1 MQITSLASSSRGNC
15 YLIQDGIS
23 SLLLECGIQPKK
35 IRQHIKL
42 SDLDGCLISHEHQD
56 HSKYVN
62 EIIEYAPIYASEGT
76 LTEIKWQTPI
86 YPWRMFPMTAGDAYT
101 IGSFLVV
108 PFETQHDA
116 KEPLGFL
123 IYSTETEEKLLFATD
138 TYYIKNRFKGL
149 NYIMVECNYASDILK
164 ANIDSGKIPKAV
176 AKRLFES
183 HFELENVKKFLQAQD
198 LTTVKAIYLLHMSD
212 GNSDSARFK
221 KEIQELTGVPTYI
234 CDA

>member
-1 MQITSLASSSRGNC
+1 MKITSLASSSRGNC
-15 YLIQDGIS
+15 YLIRDGVS
-23 SLLLECGIQPKK
+23 SLLIECGVNLKK
-35 IRQHIKL
+35 IRKHIKL
-42 SDLDGCLISHEHQD
+42 SDLAGCLISHEHRD
-56 HSKYVN
+56 HSKYAK
-62 EIIEYAPIYASEGT
+62 EIIKYMGIWTSAGT
-76 LTEIKWQTPI
+76 LSELDLGPYDYRATVARPGETYK
-86 YPWRMFPMTAGDAYT
+86 

-123 IYSTETEEKLLFATD
+123 VYSTATEEKLLFATD
-138 TYYIKNRFKGL
+138 TYYIKNRFQDL
-149 NYIMVECNYASDILK
+149 NYIMIECNYSAEILK
-164 ANIDSGKIPKAV
+164 ANIDAGKIPKAV

>member
-15 YLIQDGIS
+15 YLIQDGVS

-56 HSKYVN
+56 HSKYAKD
-62 EIIEYAPIYASEGT
+62 IIKYTGIWTSAGT
-76 LTEIKWQTPI
+76 LSSLDLGPYDYRATVARPGETYK
-86 YPWRMFPMTAGDAYT
+86 

-123 IYSTETEEKLLFATD
+123 VYSTATEEKLLFATD
-138 TYYIKNRFKGL
+138 TYYIKNRFQDL
-149 NYIMVECNYASDILK
+149 NYIMIECNYASDILK

-212 GNSDSARFK
+212 GNSDAARFK

>member
-1 MQITSLASSSRGNC
+1 MKITSLASSSRGNC
-15 YLIQDGIS
+15 YLIRDGVS
-23 SLLLECGIQPKK
+23 SLLIECGVDLKK
-35 IRQHIKL
+35 IRKHIKL
-42 SDLDGCLISHEHQD
+42 SDLAGCLISHEHRD
-56 HSKYVN
+56 HSKYAKD
-62 EIIEYAPIYASEGT
+62 IIKYTGIWTSAGT
-76 LTEIKWQTPI
+76 LSSLDLGPYDYRATVARPGETYK
-86 YPWRMFPMTAGDAYT
+86 

-123 IYSTETEEKLLFATD
+123 IYSTATEEKLLFATD
-138 TYYIKNRFKGL
+138 TYYIKNRFQDL
-149 NYIMVECNYASDILK
+149 NYIMIECNYSAEILK
-164 ANIDSGKIPKAV
+164 ANIDAGKIPKAV

-183 HFELENVKKFLQAQD
+183 HFELENVKKFLIAQD
-198 LTTVKAIYLLHMSD
+198 LATVKAIYLLHMSD

>member
-56 HSKYVN
+56 HSKYAK
-62 EIIEYAPIYASEGT
+62 ELIKYTGIWTSAGALSELDLGPYGYRAT
-76 LTEIKWQTPI
+76 AIK
-86 YPWRMFPMTAGDAYT
+86 AGET
-101 IGSFLVV
+101 FKIGSYLVV
-108 PFETQHDA
+108 SFDVQHDA

-123 IYSTETEEKLLFATD
+123 IYSTATEEKLLFATD

-212 GNSDSARFK
+212 SNSDAERFK
-221 KEIQELTGVPTYI
+221 REIQELTGVPTYI

>member
-1 MQITSLASSSRGNC
+1 MKITSLASSSRGNC
-15 YLIQDGIS
+15 YLIRDGVS
-23 SLLLECGIQPKK
+23 SLLIECGVDLKK
-35 IRQHIKL
+35 IRKHIKL
-42 SDLDGCLISHEHQD
+42 SDLAGCLISHEHRD
-56 HSKYVN
+56 HSKYAK
-62 EIIEYAPIYASEGT
+62 EIIKYTGIWASAGT
-76 LTEIKWQTPI
+76 LSELDLGPYGYRATAIK
-86 YPWRMFPMTAGDAYT
+86 AGET
-101 IGSFLVV
+101 FKIGSFLVV

-123 IYSTETEEKLLFATD
+123 VYSTATEEKLLFATD
-138 TYYIKNRFKGL
+138 TYYIKNRFQDL
-149 NYIMVECNYASDILK
+149 NYIMIECNYSIEILK
-164 ANIDSGKIPKAV
+164 ANIDAGKIPKAV

-212 GNSDSARFK
+212 GNSDAARFK

>member
-15 YLIQDGIS
+15 YLIQDGVS
-23 SLLLECGIQPKK
+23 SLLIECGVDLKK
-35 IRQHIKL
+35 IRKHIKL
-42 SDLDGCLISHEHQD
+42 SDLAGCLISHEHRD
-56 HSKYVN
+56 HSKYAKD
-62 EIIEYAPIYASEGT
+62 IIKYTGIWTSAGT
-76 LTEIKWQTPI
+76 LSSLDLGPYDYRATVARPGETYK
-86 YPWRMFPMTAGDAYT
+86 

-123 IYSTETEEKLLFATD
+123 VYSTATEEKLLFATD
-138 TYYIKNRFKGL
+138 TYYIKNRFQDL
-149 NYIMVECNYASDILK
+149 NYIMIECNYASDILK